1 MVGSALG
8 TAVRE
13 DGSVLQNHLG
23 HRLLRRVRDRQSH
36 ILDSEFH
43 REFSSPPVECH
54 RRTASRH
61 ADYLAI
67 APPHS
72 MIPAGAERLHGGLF
86 GGEACGIALE
96 PVRLRIA
103 IAHLSRGE
111 DALQK
116 TLPEALHRMADAGN
130 FGDVD
135 ARAYDHER
143 SPLALKFTATDLTA
157 TGLHDRSIVRQGC
170 ELLALGYAA

>member
-1 MVGSALG
+1 MRA
-8 TAVRE
+8 RE
-13 DGSVLQNHLG
+13 GGSVLENHLR
-23 HRLLRRVRDRQSH
+23 HRLFRCVRDRQSH

-43 REFSSPPVECH
+43 CEFSSLPVECH
-54 RRTASRH
+54 GRTASGH

-67 APPHS
+67 APSHS
-72 MIPAGAERLHGGLF
+72 MIPTSSERFHGGIF
-86 GGEACGIALE
+86 GGEARGIALE

-116 TLPEALHRMADAGN
+116 TLPEALHRLADAGN

-135 ARAYDHER
+135 ARAYDHEPG
-143 SPLALKFTATDLTA
+143 PLALKFTATDLTA

-170 ELLALGYAA
+170 ELPALAY

>member
-1 MVGSALG
+1 MVDRGLG
-8 TAVRE
+8 TVVRE
-13 DGSVLQNHLG
+13 DGSVLQNHLR
-23 HRLLRRVRDRQSH
+23 HRLFRSVRDRQSH
-36 ILDSEFH
+36 ILDSELQ
-43 REFSSPPVECH
+43 REFSGLPVECH
-54 RRTASRH
+54 GRTASRH

-67 APPHS
+67 APALP
-72 MIPAGAERLHGGLF
+72 MIPTSSERFQGGLF

-103 IAHLSRGE
+103 ISHLSRSE

-116 TLPEALHRMADAGN
+116 TLPEALHRLADAGN

-143 SPLALKFTATDLTA
+143 SPLALKFTA
-157 TGLHDRSIVRQGC
+157 
-170 ELLALGYAA
+170 

>member
-1 MVGSALG
+1 MAM
-8 TAVRE
+8 AVCE
-13 DGSVLQNHLG
+13 AGSVLQNHLR
-23 HRLLRRVRDRQSH
+23 HRLFGRVRDRQSH

-43 REFSSPPVECH
+43 REFSSLPVECH
-54 RRTASRH
+54 GRTASGH
-61 ADYLAI
+61 TDDLAI
-67 APPHS
+67 APPHP

-86 GGEACGIALE
+86 GGEARGIALE

-116 TLPEALHRMADAGN
+116 TLPETLNRLADAGN

-143 SPLALKFTATDLTA
+143 SPLALKSTATDLTA
-157 TGLHDRSIVRQGC
+157 TDPHDRSIVRQRC
-170 ELLALGYAA
+170 EPPA